1 MANVDV
7 TVASDLD
14 AGKAWKLASD
24 LSRIGDWLT
33 IFAGWRSPVP
43 EELHKGACVSSCIK
57 VKGFRNVIHWTVTRY
72 DEPEVLELTGRGRPG
87 IRITLAIEISEAPE
101 GQDGSKFHV
110 VADLSGGVLAGPIGK
125 LVARVVQ
132 SEIRKSV
139 KNLAALR

>member
-87 IRITLAIEISEAPE
+87 IRITLAIEISEALE
-101 GQDGSKFHV
+101 GQDGSKFRV
-110 VADLSGGVLAGPIGK
+110 VADLSGGVLAGPIGR
-125 LVARVVQ
+125 LVAKVIQ